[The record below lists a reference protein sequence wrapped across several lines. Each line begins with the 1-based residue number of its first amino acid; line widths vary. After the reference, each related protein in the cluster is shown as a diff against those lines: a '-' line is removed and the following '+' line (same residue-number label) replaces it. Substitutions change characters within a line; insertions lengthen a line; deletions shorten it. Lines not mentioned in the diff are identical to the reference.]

1 MRPPRRPGTGPG
13 ARRAVATLLAA
24 ALPLL
29 LAGCAPSVDPIE
41 RLGRKAAQR
50 VRPASPA
57 AEQPYRRW
65 GLDAPPAEP
74 PRPPDR
80 RPASATAAATAG
92 ASALPPVVDHA
103 DTADRVVFLTYDDEA
118 ERDPQFV
125 AMVRELRLPVSLFLT
140 DSVVGPGYGHFARL
154 LSVGADLQNHTL
166 DHPSLRG
173 LPYAGQRAEI
183 CGQRDKLHARFGVRP
198 RLFRPPYGAYDTTTL
213 RAAAHCQVSAVVL
226 WRAAL
231 TATGLRFTHGPHALR
246 PGDIVLV
253 ASDDD
258 DLNGPGLRERT
269 TRLLR
274 EIEAEGLTVGRLRD
288 YL

>member
-1 MRPPRRPGTGPG
+1 MLP
-13 ARRAVATLLAA
+13 LLAA
-24 ALPLL
+24 
-29 LAGCAPSVDPIE
+29 GCASPADPADPVDPVAPVDPVG
-41 RLGRKAAQR
+41 RLGREAARR
-50 VRPASPA
+50 VPSEPSERPPA
-57 AEQPYRRW
+57 PQSYRRW
-65 GLDAPPAEP
+65 GLDAPLPAP
-74 PRPPDR
+74 PRPPA
-80 RPASATAAATAG
+80 RPLDLATRPP
-92 ASALPPVVDHA
+92 ALPAVVDHVA
-103 DTADRVVFLTYDDEA
+103 TADRVVFLTYDDEA

-125 AMVRELRLPVSLFLT
+125 DMVRELRLPVSMFLT

-166 DHPSLRG
+166 DHPALRG

-198 RLFRPPYGAYDTTTL
+198 RLLRPPYGAYDPTTL
-213 RAAAHCQVSAVVL
+213 RAAADCGVSAVVL

-231 TATGLRFTHGPHALR
+231 TGTGLRFTHGGAALR

-253 ASDDD
+253 TSDDD
-258 DLNGPGLRERT
+258 DRGGPGLRERT

-274 EIEAEGLTVGRLRD
+274 RIEGEGLTVGRLQD